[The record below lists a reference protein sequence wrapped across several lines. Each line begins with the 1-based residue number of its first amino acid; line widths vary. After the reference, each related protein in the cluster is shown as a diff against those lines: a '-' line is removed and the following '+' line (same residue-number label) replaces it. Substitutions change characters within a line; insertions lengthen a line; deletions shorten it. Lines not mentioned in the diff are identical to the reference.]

1 MQSEILM
8 KMHRRVVTNFLD
20 VLILLKLRNGSFS
33 GYDIISYIHKRFDM
47 LISSGTVYS
56 CLYHLERD
64 GLIKGESA
72 QRKRVYTLTEKGRE
86 TVKTMLGM
94 RDKILGLVVNIFV
107 G

>member
-1 MQSEILM
+1 MESEILM
-8 KMHRRVVTNFLD
+8 KMNRRVVTNFLD
-20 VLILLKLRNGSFS
+20 VLILLKLRNGSFN

-64 GLIKGESA
+64 GLIKGELV
-72 QRKRVYTLTEKGRE
+72 QRKRVYMLTEKGRE
-86 TVKTMLGM
+86 TVKTILGM
-94 RDKILGLVVNIFV
+94 KDKILGLVVNIFI